1 MHKDHMG
8 TMKMKPC
15 NKFEMGA
22 LKYVYVSHRELLVID
37 NDLFGK
43 KIFANRS
50 PGRLQVGLE
59 HFIFKSLLF

>member
-50 PGRLQVGLE
+50 PEQLQVGLE